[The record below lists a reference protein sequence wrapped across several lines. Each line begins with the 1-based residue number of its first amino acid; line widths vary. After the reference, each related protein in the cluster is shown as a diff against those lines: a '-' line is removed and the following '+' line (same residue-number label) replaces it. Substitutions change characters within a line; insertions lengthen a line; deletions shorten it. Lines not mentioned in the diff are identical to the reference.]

1 MSDDPLPLLSFTGVT
16 LARAGKE
23 LLGGVTLSVFEGD
36 RVHLEGEN
44 GAGKSSLLLLMAGR
58 LHPHNNTGT
67 RAYAWDAP
75 PAVDFRQARKN
86 IALISRDEDER
97 LKKIHHKSTVREF
110 LLGHLD
116 GQDFLYREVEA
127 FDVPKVRA
135 ALSIF
140 SLEYLE
146 NRLVRT
152 LSLGEM
158 RLCTLARMVLH
169 ERRLYLFDEV
179 LNSLAPEAVQ
189 KVVAFIQN
197 LIAPSAVVFAEHD
210 RERTEAMGY
219 NRVWRVAEG
228 RVVAMEK
235 QGLAV
240 RRPATDLGLFRHP
253 PHCTSQNTL
262 VEIQNADF
270 YHDFTLI
277 FKDLNFTLREG
288 DRWLVTGPNGS
299 GKTTLL
305 RILHGDFYPVWG
317 KGHLHFKGALQHEEK
332 STLWARI
339 AYVSAQH
346 FTYYPPEMT
355 VRDVFASRYSMS
367 IYDYAVELPKESNA
381 IIESFQ
387 LVDFLPRRFNTLSEG
402 EKTRV
407 LFARAFLLPAPLYL
421 IDEGFLALS
430 EKMFALVLSHLTKIP
445 SQSALVVASHERLAA
460 FNTQAKVALQP
471 LPEFTNVR
479 LTSHEADN
487 GRV

>member
-23 LLGGVTLSVFEGD
+23 LLGEVTLSVFEGD
-36 RVHLEGEN
+36 RVHLEAEN

-158 RLCTLARMVLH
+158 RLCTLARMALH

-179 LNSLAPEAVQ
+179 LNSLAP
-189 KVVAFIQN
+189 
-197 LIAPSAVVFAEHD
+197 
-210 RERTEAMGY
+210 
-219 NRVWRVAEG
+219 
-228 RVVAMEK
+228 
-235 QGLAV
+235 
-240 RRPATDLGLFRHP
+240 
-253 PHCTSQNTL
+253 
-262 VEIQNADF
+262 
-270 YHDFTLI
+270 
-277 FKDLNFTLREG
+277 
-288 DRWLVTGPNGS
+288 
-299 GKTTLL
+299 
-305 RILHGDFYPVWG
+305 
-317 KGHLHFKGALQHEEK
+317 
-332 STLWARI
+332 
-339 AYVSAQH
+339 
-346 FTYYPPEMT
+346 
-355 VRDVFASRYSMS
+355 
-367 IYDYAVELPKESNA
+367 
-381 IIESFQ
+381 
-387 LVDFLPRRFNTLSEG
+387 
-402 EKTRV
+402 
-407 LFARAFLLPAPLYL
+407 
-421 IDEGFLALS
+421 
-430 EKMFALVLSHLTKIP
+430 
-445 SQSALVVASHERLAA
+445 
-460 FNTQAKVALQP
+460 
-471 LPEFTNVR
+471 
-479 LTSHEADN
+479 
-487 GRV
+487 